1 MLMININ
8 GTIFEDSKAKLS
20 INNRGFAYGD
30 AVFETIKVNN
40 NKPVFWEA
48 HYFRLMASMRILRM
62 EIPMNFTPE
71 FLETQIQDLVSS
83 MPSKSISNRV
93 KLTVFRNTGG
103 YYTPN
108 SNDVSYI
115 ITVSE
120 LESDLYQISDDHYEI
135 ELFKD
140 YLVSPNLLSTLKTNN
155 KAVNVVGSIFAK
167 ENNYHNCL
175 LLNTNKSIIEALN
188 GNVFLVQGNSIK
200 TPPLADGCLK
210 GIVREQLIEIITKSP
225 DYDLIEASVS
235 PFELQKADE
244 IFITNVIQGIVPV
257 TKFRKKVYTSVTS
270 KAFLKMLNIK
280 LRLG

>member
-1 MLMININ
+1 MININ
-8 GTIFEDSKAKLS
+8 GTIFEDSKAKLP

-108 SNDVSYI
+108 SNDVSYV
-115 ITVSE
+115 ITVSD
-120 LESDLYQISDDHYEI
+120 LESDVYQISDDHYEI

-210 GIVREQLIEIITKSP
+210 GIVREQLIKNITKSP

-257 TKFRKKVYTSVTS
+257 TKFRKKIYASVTS
-270 KAFLKMLNIK
+270 KALLKMLNIK